1 MTRSS
6 APPFPFT
13 MAFQPIVDVRAE
25 KIFAYE
31 ALARG
36 PRGEPAADVLAQVDE
51 ENRFAFEQHTRTI
64 AIALAGQLGIVQT
77 GARLSI
83 NFVPGSI
90 VSDVACLKP
99 TLDVSQAYGVPLD
112 RLIFEITEVEEVRS
126 LPHLPAI
133 FEEYRRRGFGIAIDD
148 FGSGYSGL
156 NLLADF
162 PADIIKLDM
171 ALIRNVDRRP
181 AALAIVGQMVKL
193 AKSLGS
199 HLIAEGVETVE
210 EYVALRSSG
219 VYLMQGYLL
228 GRPAFEALPDFSLPA
243 IRRNSKS
250 PLGFR
255 TNPVLENEVRT
266 A

>member
-99 TLDVSQAYGVPLD
+99 TL
-112 RLIFEITEVEEVRS
+112 EITEVEEVRS

-228 GRPAFEALPDFSLPA
+228 GRPAFEALPDFSL
-243 IRRNSKS
+243 RNPHGLTPPS
-250 PLGFR
+250 P
-255 TNPVLENEVRT
+255 
-266 A
+266 